1 MDIAREP
8 HLFTVDDYHA
18 MGEAGIL
25 TEDDRV
31 ELIEGHLVAM
41 SPIGSRHAACVK
53 RLNQLLTQC
62 AKGRVLVGVQDP
74 VRLGT
79 YSEPEPDVALLRPR
93 ADFYAERH
101 PGPEDV
107 LLLIEVADTTAETD
121 RRVKAPLYAR
131 SSVAELWL
139 ILLDED
145 CVEVYRHPSERGY
158 KEMRRLDRGDRLDVP
173 ALEGAALSVD
183 EVLG

>member
-1 MDIAREP
+1 MDIALEP
-8 HLFTVDDYHA
+8 YLLTVDDYHA
-18 MGEAGIL
+18 MGAAGIL

-31 ELIEGHLVAM
+31 ELIEGQIIAM

-53 RLNQLLTQC
+53 RLNQLLTQQTQGQ
-62 AKGRVLVGVQDP
+62 ALVSVQDP
-74 VRLGT
+74 IYLGT

-93 ADFYAERH
+93 DDFYAEAH

-107 LLLIEVADTTAETD
+107 LLLIEVADTTVATD

-131 SSVAELWL
+131 SGIAEFWL
-139 ILLDED
+139 ILLEED
-145 CVEVYRHPSERGY
+145 FVEVYRRPAERGY
-158 KEMRRLDRGDRLDVP
+158 KEMHRMERGDTLSLP
-173 ALEGAALSVD
+173 TLEGATLSVD